1 MLQTNQ
7 NSEKVN
13 LAFTK
18 QSEIY
23 DEYEKSNKLL
33 SWMRQ
38 QVYDAV
44 LRHLKTGNKILELN
58 SGTGTD
64 AIFFAKLGFNV
75 LCTDLSDGM
84 IQKISEKIRKENLQ
98 SRIKVFQCSFTELDK
113 LYKEKFDFIFSNFGG
128 LNCVSDL
135 RLVTTHFP
143 NLLNEGGKVCLV
155 IMPSVCP
162 WEILQVFKGNFKF
175 AFRRFNNSGVTA
187 NVEGVS
193 FKTYY
198 FPSHKIKSALGNK
211 FRIIHKQGLG
221 IFTPI
226 PQMEN
231 FINSHK
237 RLIKLLQKFDNMFSK
252 HFPFNLVGDHLILIA
267 EYNNNKTKIAE

>member
-1 MLQTNQ
+1 MFPINQ

-23 DEYEKSNKLL
+23 DEYEKSNTLL

-44 LRHLKTGNKILELN
+44 LPHLKTGSKILELN

-64 AIFFAKLGFNV
+64 AIFFAKLGFEV

-84 IQKISEKIRKENLQ
+84 IKKISEKIKNENLQ
-98 SRIKVFQCSFTELDK
+98 NRIKVFQCSYTELDK
-113 LYKEKFDFIFSNFGG
+113 LYNEKFDFIFSNFGG

-143 NLLNEGGKVCLV
+143 KLLNDGGKVCLV
-155 IMPSVCP
+155 IMPPICP
-162 WEILQVFKGNFKF
+162 WEILQVLKGNFKF
-175 AFRRFNNSGVTA
+175 AFRRFDKSGADA

-198 FPSHKIKSALGNK
+198 FSANEIKSALGNE
-211 FRIIHKQGLG
+211 FRIIHKQALG
-221 IFTPI
+221 VFTPI

-231 FINSHK
+231 FINK
-237 RLIKLLQKFDNMFSK
+237 YRRLINLFQKFEKVFSK

-267 EYNNNKTKIAE
+267 EYNSTIKQK

>member
-1 MLQTNQ
+1 MCPTNL
-7 NSEKVN
+7 NSETVN

-23 DEYEKSNKLL
+23 DEYEKSNALL

-38 QVYDAV
+38 QVYNAV
-44 LRHLKTGNKILELN
+44 LPHLKKGSKILELN

-64 AIFFAKLGFNV
+64 ALFFAKLGFEV

-84 IQKISEKIRKENLQ
+84 VEKISEKIKKENPGN
-98 SRIKVFQCSFTELDK
+98 RIRVLQCSYTELNK
-113 LYKEKFDFIFSNFGG
+113 LSDEKFDFIFSNFGG
-128 LNCVSDL
+128 LNCIGDL

-143 NLLNEGGKVCLV
+143 KLLNDSGKVCLV
-155 IMPSVCP
+155 IMPPVCP
-162 WEILQVFKGNFKF
+162 WEILQVIRGNFKF
-175 AFRRFNNSGVTA
+175 AFRRFDKSGTDA
-187 NVEGVS
+187 KVEGVS

-198 FPSHKIKSALGNK
+198 FSANEIKSSLGSM

-221 IFTPI
+221 VFTPI

-231 FINSHK
+231 FINKHG
-237 RLIKLLQKFDNMFSK
+237 RLIKVFQKFDKVFSK

-267 EYNNNKTKIAE
+267 EYNSTKN

>member
-1 MLQTNQ
+1 MFPTNQ

-23 DEYEKSNKLL
+23 DEYEKSNTLL

-44 LRHLKTGNKILELN
+44 LPHLKKGSKILELN

-64 AIFFAKLGFNV
+64 AIFFAKLGFEV

-84 IQKISEKIRKENLQ
+84 IKKISEKIKNENLQ
-98 SRIKVFQCSFTELDK
+98 NRIKVFQCSYTELDK
-113 LYKEKFDFIFSNFGG
+113 LYNEKFDFIFSNFGG

-143 NLLNEGGKVCLV
+143 KLLNDGGKVCLV
-155 IMPSVCP
+155 IMPPICP
-162 WEILQVFKGNFKF
+162 WEILQVLKGNFKF
-175 AFRRFNNSGVTA
+175 AFRRFDKSGADA

-198 FPSHKIKSALGNK
+198 FSANEIKSALGNE

-221 IFTPI
+221 VFTPI

-231 FINSHK
+231 FINK
-237 RLIKLLQKFDNMFSK
+237 YRRLINLFQKFEKVFSK

-267 EYNNNKTKIAE
+267 EYNSTIKQK

>member
-1 MLQTNQ
+1 MLPTKQ

-38 QVYDAV
+38 QVYNAV
-44 LRHLKTGNKILELN
+44 LPHLKNGNKILELN

-84 IQKISEKIRKENLQ
+84 IQKISEKIKNENLQ
-98 SRIKVFQCSFTELDK
+98 NRIKVFQCSFTELDE
-113 LYKEKFDFIFSNFGG
+113 LYNEKFDFIFSNFGG
-128 LNCVSDL
+128 LNCVNDL

-143 NLLNEGGKVCLV
+143 KLLNEGGKVCLV
-155 IMPSVCP
+155 IMPPVCL
-162 WEILQVFKGNFKF
+162 WEILHVFKGNFKF
-175 AFRRFNNSGVTA
+175 AFRRFNNSGATA

-198 FPSHKIKSALGNK
+198 FTTREIKSALGNK

-221 IFTPI
+221 VFTPI

-231 FINSHK
+231 FINKHE
-237 RLIKLLQKFDNMFSK
+237 RLIKLFQKFDKMFSK
-252 HFPFNLVGDHLILIA
+252 LFPFNLVGDHLILIA
-267 EYNNNKTKIAE
+267 EYNSTIKQK